1 MTNIES
7 DDPND
12 FARRSLARG
21 MEMQRRGFLDVAIP
35 YYTEVVRLE
44 QVDPDILIDA
54 CGKRGECYLKKG
66 DLESAI
72 KDFDRVINELP
83 ENPDNASVYK
93 NRGTAYLGT
102 GRFDRAAEDFTKA
115 IELKPGYANAF
126 RLRGI
131 VYCRKGEYSSAIEDF
146 SIVIALKPN
155 YAKTYYNRGIAWLHL
170 GEWEKAKSDLMN
182 SSTMK
187 MDTIAAFRDEYQSL
201 DDFEQKLGIQ
211 VPVDI
216 IPLLR
221 RGV

>member
-7 DDPND
+7 DDPNAY
-12 FARRSLARG
+12 ARSRLDRG

-35 YYTEVVRLE
+35 YYTEVIQFE
-44 QVDPDILIDA
+44 QVDPATLIDA

-66 DLESAI
+66 DLEWAI

-83 ENPDNASVYK
+83 EYPDSANVYK

-102 GRFDRAAEDFTKA
+102 GKFDRAAEDFTKA

-131 VYCRKGEYSSAIEDF
+131 VYCRKGEYNRAIEDF
-146 SIVIALKPN
+146 SVVIALKPN

-170 GEWEKAKSDLMN
+170 REWERAKSDLMN
-182 SSTMK
+182 SSSMK
-187 MDTIAAFRDEYQSL
+187 MDTIAAFRDEYQSVA
-201 DDFEQKLGIQ
+201 DFEQKLGIQ

-221 RGV
+221 RG